1 MTISAVTRDVGVI
14 GGFAGAWMPFCAQGL
29 EIVIGSHCNR
39 VSGGGAGAVGTRLG
53 LAQSL
58 PPQTLDVVFGALMP
72 RLNLRRT
79 ASSNIG
85 PNLLRT
91 ADCRASKVARIE
103 HILSDTA
110 QASLSSQC

>member
-1 MTISAVTRDVGVI
+1 M
-14 GGFAGAWMPFCAQGL
+14 
-29 EIVIGSHCNR
+29 
-39 VSGGGAGAVGTRLG
+39 
-53 LAQSL
+53 
-58 PPQTLDVVFGALMP
+58 LDVVFGALMP

-110 QASLSSQC
+110 QASLSSQY